1 MLKDMSLIGFIEQTA
16 SNEPVPG
23 GGSVAALSGSI
34 AAALAEMVANL
45 TIGKKKYM
53 DIEDEMK
60 EDAIKLA
67 ALRTSL
73 IDLIDKDAASFDE
86 VMKAFK
92 LPKETDEEKAKR
104 SMAIQEALKGAAEAP
119 LDIARTAYSIM
130 GYSEKMVLKGNKN
143 AVTDGMV
150 SAMLVRTSVLSAI
163 FNVRINLSSIKDED
177 FVKTIG
183 EEIDWLAEQVT
194 TRESAIIDSV
204 TF

>member
-86 VMKAFK
+86 VMQAFK
-92 LPKETDEEKAKR
+92 LPKETDQEK
-104 SMAIQEALKGAAEAP
+104 SHP
-119 LDIARTAYSIM
+119 LPR
-130 GYSEKMVLKGNKN
+130 
-143 AVTDGMV
+143 
-150 SAMLVRTSVLSAI
+150 R
-163 FNVRINLSSIKDED
+163 
-177 FVKTIG
+177 
-183 EEIDWLAEQVT
+183 
-194 TRESAIIDSV
+194 
-204 TF
+204 